1 MYPTRRVSYTAKNL
15 RTYPRCGILA
25 RMKSVIY
32 VAPIH
37 CTNTKGEP
45 WPSAKDQKVLT
56 QKEFLLDQIGQD
68 GFAGSRK
75 GVHQVRFQLAV
86 IGAVESAKDGV
97 GYELEDEHHA
107 ALVDSIEKA
116 EFSGVVAHNL
126 LPFIDAILD
135 AR

>member
-1 MYPTRRVSYTAKNL
+1 
-15 RTYPRCGILA
+15 
-25 RMKSVIY
+25 MKSIAY
-32 VAPIH
+32 VPPVN

-68 GFAGSRK
+68 GFAGPRK

-86 IGAVESAKDGV
+86 IHAIEGAKAGA

-107 ALVDSIEKA
+107 ALVASIEKA
-116 EFSGVVAHNL
+116 EFSGAVAHNL
-126 LPFIDAILD
+126 LPFIDAVLGD
-135 AR
+135 A